1 MCRHASRS
9 TRRERDLYLLIS
21 EKLRGTY
28 GRHQRADLP
37 RLASNMCRVGTRR
50 QNRRSQ
56 GVPMTATAVLQ
67 GRSWVWGDD
76 VNTDIIIP
84 FRFKARTND
93 PVEMAKYCMYGFDPE
108 FYKKVKKGDIFVA
121 GKNFGGGSSRE
132 QAPVAIKYSGVAA
145 VVAESFARIFYRN
158 SFAIGLPALE
168 VPGISKQVGQF
179 DELEVDLQDWSVR
192 TRDGIVH
199 PALRV
204 PEFLR
209 GLMREGGLV
218 EFYTHHHSFP
228 WETLETK
235 AITR

>member
-1 MCRHASRS
+1 
-9 TRRERDLYLLIS
+9 
-21 EKLRGTY
+21 
-28 GRHQRADLP
+28 
-37 RLASNMCRVGTRR
+37 
-50 QNRRSQ
+50 
-56 GVPMTATAVLQ
+56 MTAAEVLQ

-132 QAPVAIKYSGVAA
+132 QAPVAIKYSGVVA

-168 VPGISKQVGQF
+168 VPGITKEIQQF
-179 DELEVDLQDWSVR
+179 DEIEVNLVNWSVKRLRDGQVFRALEV
-192 TRDGIVH
+192 TG
-199 PALRV
+199 
-204 PEFLR
+204 FLR
-209 GLMREGGLV
+209 ELLMEGGLV
-218 EFYTHHHSFP
+218 EYYKVHKSFP
-228 WETLETK
+228 WERLAATT
-235 AITR
+235 TG

>member
-1 MCRHASRS
+1 
-9 TRRERDLYLLIS
+9 
-21 EKLRGTY
+21 
-28 GRHQRADLP
+28 
-37 RLASNMCRVGTRR
+37 
-50 QNRRSQ
+50 
-56 GVPMTATAVLQ
+56 MTASIVLQ

-168 VPGISKQVGQF
+168 VPGISKEIGQF
-179 DELEVDLQDWSVR
+179 DEVEVNLADWSVKR
-192 TRDGIVH
+192 VRDGQVF
-199 PALRV
+199 PALEV
-204 PEFLR
+204 TAFLR
-209 GLMREGGLV
+209 ELLMEGGLV
-218 EFYTHHHSFP
+218 EYYKAHKSFP
-228 WETLETK
+228 WERLTAT
-235 AITR
+235 TVG

>member
-1 MCRHASRS
+1 
-9 TRRERDLYLLIS
+9 
-21 EKLRGTY
+21 
-28 GRHQRADLP
+28 
-37 RLASNMCRVGTRR
+37 
-50 QNRRSQ
+50 
-56 GVPMTATAVLQ
+56 
-67 GRSWVWGDD
+67 

-93 PVEMAKYCMYGFDPE
+93 PVEMAKYAMYGLDPE
-108 FYKKVKKGDIFVA
+108 FYKKVRPGDLFVA

-168 VPGISKQVGQF
+168 VPGISKQVKQF
-179 DELEVDLQDWSVR
+179 DEISVNLQDWSV
-192 TRDGIVH
+192 TAKDGKVYH
-199 PALRV
+199 ALKV

-218 EFYTHHHSFP
+218 AYYKKHKAFP
-228 WETLETK
+228 WEKLE
-235 AITR
+235 ASERATRALLV

>member
-1 MCRHASRS
+1 
-9 TRRERDLYLLIS
+9 
-21 EKLRGTY
+21 
-28 GRHQRADLP
+28 
-37 RLASNMCRVGTRR
+37 
-50 QNRRSQ
+50 
-56 GVPMTATAVLQ
+56 MTATEVLQ

-132 QAPVAIKYSGVAA
+132 QAPVAIKYSGVSA

-168 VPGISKQVGQF
+168 VPGISKEIGQF
-179 DELEVDLQDWSVR
+179 EEIEVNLGDWSVKR
-192 TRDGIVH
+192 LRDGKIF
-199 PALRV
+199 PASKV
-204 PEFLR
+204 TGFLR
-209 GLMREGGLV
+209 ELLMEGGLV
-218 EFYTHHHSFP
+218 EFYKRHKSFP
-228 WETLETK
+228 WEQL
-235 AITR
+235 AAAPAG